1 MRILYTV
8 QRYGESVVGGSE
20 AAARAFAEHLA
31 RAGHEVEVATSCAQS
46 YVDWANV
53 FDPGVEIINDV
64 TVHRLPVAD
73 LRRPERFGPIHE
85 WMVHGP
91 RPAPL
96 FEQMRW
102 AKLMGPDLIG
112 YPAWMA
118 GNIDRFDA
126 AIFMTYM
133 YSTTTRGLPTAAGRV
148 PTIMQ
153 PTAHD
158 EPPIWIRLYDTLFRL
173 PDEFLFFTP
182 EERDV
187 VRRRFQIEPSG
198 RTVGIGIDLGEPGD
212 PAVFRR
218 RFGLGEAPYLVYVG
232 RIDAIKGSRELHDFF
247 VTYKQ
252 RNGGDLRLVLV
263 GEQIADT
270 GSNHEVVPTGF
281 LSEEDKRSAIAGSLA
296 LVQPSRFES
305 FSIVVCEGWVQ
316 RRPVLVHADCDVL
329 VGQARRSNGGL
340 FYGGYAEFEAAVDL
354 LLHKPELGDQL
365 GRNGRAYVEANYS
378 WDAVVH
384 GVEASIADASQRFG
398 HRGHAHVRAI
408 NE

>member
-31 RAGHEVEVATSCAQS
+31 RAGHELEVVTSCAQS

-53 FDPGVEIINDV
+53 FEPGAEVLNDV

-73 LRRPERFGPIHE
+73 IRRPERFGPIHH
-85 WMVHGP
+85 WMIDGP

-118 GNIDRFDA
+118 RNIGRFDA

-148 PTIMQ
+148 PTILQ

-187 VRRRFQIEPSG
+187 VRRRFQIEPLG
-198 RTVGIGIDLGEPGD
+198 RTVGIGIDLDVPGD
-212 PAVFRR
+212 SAEFRR
-218 RFGLGEAPYLVYVG
+218 RFGIGDAPYIVYVG

-263 GEQIADT
+263 GEQIAHT
-270 GSNHEVVPTGF
+270 GSDADVVPTGF

-316 RRPVLVHADCDVL
+316 RRPVLVHADCEVL
-329 VGQARRSNGGL
+329 VGQTRRSNGGL
-340 FYGGYAEFEAAVDL
+340 YYRGYAEFEAAIEL
-354 LLHKPELGDQL
+354 LIAQPGLGERMGQ
-365 GRNGRAYVEANYS
+365 NGRAYVESNYS
-378 WDAVVH
+378 WDTVVSN
-384 GVEASIADASQRFG
+384 VESTIHDANHRFRQRHSG
-398 HRGHAHVRAI
+398 QMRAI